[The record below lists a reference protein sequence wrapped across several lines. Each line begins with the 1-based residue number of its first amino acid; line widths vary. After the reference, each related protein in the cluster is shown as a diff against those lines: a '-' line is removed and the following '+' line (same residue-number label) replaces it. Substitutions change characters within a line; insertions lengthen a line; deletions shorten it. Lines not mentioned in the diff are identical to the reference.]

1 MTTTTICIHVN
12 NDKNKG
18 QTNKY
23 ITTNMQI
30 ITNIYLQKKKKKSD
44 NNNNKEKTKRDLL

>member
-23 ITTNMQI
+23 ITPNMQI
-30 ITNIYLQKKKKKSD
+30 ITNIYLQKKKKSD
-44 NNNNKEKTKRDLL
+44 KNNNNEKTKRDLI